1 MALEA
6 LFRPRGIVVAGSVS
20 PGKLGSVLIDRLL
33 VGGYRNIFAVNP
45 KGQGYGEIPGFVSAG
60 DCPAPIDLVVVVSP
74 SFTVASVLEDCGKA
88 GVKAA
93 VIITSGFA
101 EVGNKEGEA
110 EIIAVAKKYGI
121 RFIGPN
127 CAGMVNTDFNLY
139 ATLEEKPLPGGISV
153 LSQSGAIGGAVMV
166 ASKERGIGISKFL
179 SFGNGSD
186 LEVLELLAY
195 LRDDDDTKAI
205 VLYIENIKDGRAFMD
220 VLKSTTNK
228 KPVIII
234 KSGRTSS
241 GQRATLSHTGSLSGA
256 DKVYDAALADC
267 GALRV
272 RTLEDAYDLCQG
284 FAVLP
289 KPKSNRVMIV
299 TNSGGPGVMA
309 ADQADEEGLSIAE
322 TSPALRE
329 ELTSFLSPY
338 AGKGNPIDITVEGTG
353 EQYYQSLVAG
363 LKEYD
368 SALAFYIGTPY
379 LKAMPI
385 AESIVRAAKETGK
398 LVIASL
404 MVGAD
409 IEEAFAYLK
418 ENGIMYL
425 PDGERAMKVFA
436 KMVQY
441 EDYLAAGEKTVTPV
455 QKKEALPDNFLE
467 PEAVSLLAE
476 SGLPVPAFQFVTEE
490 NQLQA
495 AAEKIGY
502 PLAMKVVSPQI
513 IHKSDA
519 KGVYLNLTDYS
530 KVRAAFENMA
540 ASFAGQD
547 FRGVMLYPMVKP
559 GKEVMVGFHRDPQ
572 FGPVVL
578 AGLGGIYTEILK
590 DAALAIAPVSKGKAE
605 KMLASLKCY
614 PLLTGVRGEAGVDIS
629 ALAQLI
635 ADFSQ
640 LPFAY
645 PDLQEAD
652 LNPVFADENGVTI
665 VDVRLITK

>member
-1 MALEA
+1 MSLKA
-6 LFRPRGIVVAGSVS
+6 LFEPRGIVVAGSVS

-33 VGGYRNIFAVNP
+33 DGGYEHIFAVNP
-45 KGQGYGEIPGFVSAG
+45 KGQGYGKIPGFVSAEEIG
-60 DCPAPIDLVVVVSP
+60 QPVDLVVIVSP
-74 SFTVASVLEDCGKA
+74 GFTVASVLEDCGKA

-110 EIIAVAKKYGI
+110 EIVAVAKKYGI

-127 CAGMVNTDFNLY
+127 CAGMANTDFNLY

-153 LSQSGAIGGAVMV
+153 LSQSGAVGGAVMV

-195 LRDDDDTKAI
+195 LRDDADTKAI
-205 VLYIENIKDGRAFMD
+205 VLYIENIKDGSAFMD
-220 VLKSTTNK
+220 VLKSTTER
-228 KPVIII
+228 KPVIVI

-241 GQRATLSHTGSLSGA
+241 GQRATLSHTGSLSGS
-256 DKVYDAALADC
+256 DRVYSAALAQC

-289 KPKSNRVMIV
+289 RPQGDKVVIV

-309 ADQADEEGLSIAE
+309 ADQADDEGLSILE
-322 TSPALRE
+322 SSPALKE
-329 ELTSFLSPY
+329 ELASFLSPY

-353 EQYYQSLVAG
+353 EQYERALTVA
-363 LKEYD
+363 LRDYD
-368 SALAFYIGTPY
+368 CALAFYIGTPY

-385 AESIVRAAKETGK
+385 AEGIVQAAKKTGK
-398 LVIASL
+398 PIIASL
-404 MVGAD
+404 MVGSDMA
-409 IEEAFAYLK
+409 EALRYLK
-418 ENGIMYL
+418 ENNIMYL

-441 EDYLAAGEKTVTPV
+441 ETYLANQNKRVAAVDVKSD
-455 QKKEALPDNFLE
+455 LPKLLLE
-467 PEAVSLLAE
+467 PDAMALLKE
-476 SGLPVPAFQFVTEE
+476 NGLPVPAFRFVTEKA
-490 NQLQA
+490 QLAAA
-495 AAEKIGY
+495 AAEVGY

-513 IHKSDA
+513 IHKSDV
-519 KGVYLNLTDYS
+519 KGVYLNLQNEAAV
-530 KVRAAFENMA
+530 KVAFDTMA
-540 ASFAGQD
+540 ATFAEKD
-547 FRGVMLYPMVKP
+547 FRGVTLYPMVKP
-559 GKEVMVGFHRDPQ
+559 GKEIMVGFHRDPQ

-590 DAALAIAPVSKGKAE
+590 DVALAVAPVSQAKALS
-605 KMLASLKCY
+605 MLKTLKCY
-614 PLLTGVRGEAGVDIS
+614 PLLTGVRGEASVDLQS
-629 ALAQLI
+629 LARLI

-652 LNPVFADENGVTI
+652 LNPVFADETGVTI
-665 VDVRLITK
+665 VDARLIRK

>member
-1 MALEA
+1 MSLEA
-6 LFRPRGIVVAGSVS
+6 LFEPRGIIVAGSVS
-20 PGKLGSVLIDRLL
+20 SGKLGSVLIDRLL
-33 VGGYRNIFAVNP
+33 DGGYKNIFAVNP
-45 KGQGYGEIPGFVSAG
+45 KGQGYGDIPGFVSAG
-60 DCPAPIDLVVVVSP
+60 EIDQPVDLVVVVSP
-74 SFTVASVLEDCGKA
+74 SFTVAGVLEDCGKA
-88 GVKAA
+88 GVSAA

-101 EVGNKEGEA
+101 EIGNKEGEA

-127 CAGMVNTDFNLY
+127 CAGMANTDFHLY

-153 LSQSGAIGGAVMV
+153 LSQSGAVGGAVMV

-195 LRDDDDTKAI
+195 LRDDADTKAI

-220 VLKSTTNK
+220 VLKSATAK
-228 KPVIII
+228 KPVIVI

-241 GQRATLSHTGSLSGA
+241 GQRATLSHTGSLSGS
-256 DKVYDAALADC
+256 DKVYSAALAQC

-272 RTLEDAYDLCQG
+272 RTLEEAYDLCQG

-289 KPKSNRVMIV
+289 RLRGDKVVIV

-309 ADQADEEGLSIAE
+309 ADQADDEGLVVQEA
-322 TSPALRE
+322 SPALKE
-329 ELTSFLSPY
+329 ELTAFLSPY

-353 EQYYQSLVAG
+353 EQYYQSLVAS
-363 LKEYD
+363 LKDYD

-398 LVIASL
+398 PIIASL
-404 MVGAD
+404 MVGPDMA
-409 IEEAFAYLK
+409 EALCYLK
-418 ENGIMYL
+418 ENGIMFL

-441 EDYLAAGEKTVTPV
+441 KNYLTD
-455 QKKEALPDNFLE
+455 KKEAVRPVAVKTDLPEIILE
-467 PEAVSLLAE
+467 PDAMALLKE
-476 SGLPVPAFQFVTEE
+476 NGLPTPASRFVTDEK
-490 NQLQA
+490 QLSL
-495 AAEKIGY
+495 AAEEIGY
-502 PLAMKVVSPQI
+502 PVVMKVVSPQI

-519 KGVYLNLTDYS
+519 KGVYLNLRNDKELQDAFGAMT
-530 KVRAAFENMA
+530 AAFA
-540 ASFAGQD
+540 DKD
-547 FRGVMLYPMVKP
+547 FRGVMVYPMLET
-559 GKEVMVGFHRDPQ
+559 GKEIMVGFYRDPQ

-590 DAALAIAPVSKGKAE
+590 DVSLAVAPVSKEKARE
-605 KMLASLKCY
+605 MLQTLKCY
-614 PLLTGVRGEAGVDIS
+614 PLLTGVRGEAAVDIDG
-629 ALAQLI
+629 LAQLI

-652 LNPVFADENGVTI
+652 LNPVFVDANGVAI
-665 VDVRLITK
+665 VDVRLIRK

>member
-1 MALEA
+1 MSLEA
-6 LFRPRGIVVAGSVS
+6 LFQPRGVVVAGSVS

-33 VGGYRNIFAVNP
+33 DGGYEHIYAVNP
-45 KGQGYGEIPGFVSAG
+45 KGQGYGKIPGFVSAG
-60 DCPAPIDLVVVVSP
+60 DIGKPVDLVVIVSP
-74 SFTVASVLEDCGKA
+74 GFTVASVLEDCGKA

-127 CAGMVNTDFNLY
+127 CAGMANTDFNLY

-153 LSQSGAIGGAVMV
+153 LSQSGAVGGAVMV

-195 LRDDDDTKAI
+195 LRDDADTKAI
-205 VLYIENIKDGRAFMD
+205 VLYIENIKDGRAFME
-220 VLKSTTNK
+220 VLKSTTER
-228 KPVIII
+228 KPVIVI

-241 GQRATLSHTGSLSGA
+241 GQRATLSHTGSLSGS
-256 DKVYDAALADC
+256 DQVYSAALAQC

-289 KPKSNRVMIV
+289 KLQGDKVVIV

-309 ADQADEEGLSIAE
+309 ADQADDEGLSVLEA
-322 TSPALRE
+322 SPALKE
-329 ELTSFLSPY
+329 ELAAFLSPY

-353 EQYYQSLVAG
+353 EQYYQALTAA
-363 LKEYD
+363 LRDYD

-385 AESIVRAAKETGK
+385 AEGIVRSAKETGK
-398 LVIASL
+398 PIIASL
-404 MVGAD
+404 MVGSDMA
-409 IEEAFAYLK
+409 EALGYLK

-441 EDYLAAGEKTVTPV
+441 KNYLTDE
-455 QKKEALPDNFLE
+455 KEAALPAVVKAALPEMILE
-467 PEAVSLLAE
+467 PEAMALLKE
-476 SGLPVPAFQFVTEE
+476 NGLPTPVFRFVTEKG
-490 NQLQA
+490 QLAAA
-495 AAEKIGY
+495 AAEVGY
-502 PLAMKVVSPQI
+502 PLVMKVVSPQI
-513 IHKSDA
+513 IHKSDV
-519 KGVYLNLTDYS
+519 KGVYLNLQE
-530 KVRAAFENMA
+530 KGAVNAAFDTMA
-540 ASFAGQD
+540 AAFAGKD

-559 GKEVMVGFHRDPQ
+559 GKEIMVGFHRDPQ

-578 AGLGGIYTEILK
+578 AGFGGIYTEILK
-590 DAALAIAPVSKGKAE
+590 DVALAIAPVSREKALS
-605 KMLASLKCY
+605 MLKTLKCY
-614 PLLTGVRGEAGVDIS
+614 PLLCGVRGGAGVDMN
-629 ALAQLI
+629 ALAQLV

-645 PDLQEAD
+645 PALQEAD

-665 VDVRLITK
+665 VDARLIRK

>member
-1 MALEA
+1 MSLEA
-6 LFRPRGIVVAGSVS
+6 LFQPRGIIVAGSVS

-33 VGGYRNIFAVNP
+33 DGGYENIYAVNP
-45 KGQGYGEIPGFVSAG
+45 KGQGYGKIPGFVSAG
-60 DCPAPIDLVVVVSP
+60 EIGQPVDLVVIVSP
-74 SFTVASVLEDCGKA
+74 SFTVAGVLEDCGKA

-101 EVGNKEGEA
+101 EIGNKEGEA

-127 CAGMVNTDFNLY
+127 CAGMANTDFNLY
-139 ATLEEKPLPGGISV
+139 ATLEEKPLPGSISV
-153 LSQSGAIGGAVMV
+153 LSQSGAVGGAVMV

-195 LRDDDDTKAI
+195 LRDDADTKAI
-205 VLYIENIKDGRAFMD
+205 VLYIENIKDGRAFME
-220 VLKSTTNK
+220 VLKSTTAK
-228 KPVIII
+228 KPVIVI

-241 GQRATLSHTGSLSGA
+241 GQRATLSHTGSLSGS
-256 DKVYDAALADC
+256 DQVYSAALAQC

-289 KPKSNRVMIV
+289 KPQGDKVVIV

-309 ADQADEEGLSIAE
+309 ADQADDEGLSVLEA
-322 TSPALRE
+322 SPALKE

-353 EQYYQSLVAG
+353 EQYRRALVTA
-363 LKEYD
+363 LKDYD

-379 LKAMPI
+379 LRAMPI
-385 AESIVRAAKETGK
+385 AEGIVQAAKETGK
-398 LVIASL
+398 PVIASL
-404 MVGAD
+404 MVGSDMA
-409 IEEAFAYLK
+409 EALRYLK
-418 ENGIMYL
+418 DNGIMYL

-441 EDYLAAGEKTVTPV
+441 QNYLAEKKESAAPVVAKAGLPEMILEPDAVELLKENALPTPV
-455 QKKEALPDNFLE
+455 FC
-467 PEAVSLLAE
+467 
-476 SGLPVPAFQFVTEE
+476 FVTEKT
-490 NQLQA
+490 QLQTA
-495 AAEKIGY
+495 AAKIGY
-502 PLAMKVVSPQI
+502 PLVMKVVSPKI

-519 KGVYLNLTDYS
+519 KGVYLNLQNLAEAE
-530 KVRAAFENMA
+530 AAFDTMA
-540 ASFAGQD
+540 AAFAGQD
-547 FRGVMLYPMVKP
+547 FRGVMVYPMLKP
-559 GKEVMVGFHRDPQ
+559 GKEIMVGFHRDPQ

-590 DAALAIAPVSKGKAE
+590 DVALAIAPVTPERAMA
-605 KMLASLKCY
+605 MLKTLKCY
-614 PLLTGVRGEAGVDIS
+614 PLLTGVRGEAGVDMDG
-629 ALAQLI
+629 LAQLI

-645 PDLQEAD
+645 PELAEAD
-652 LNPVFADENGVTI
+652 LNPVFVYEDGVAI
-665 VDVRLITK
+665 VDVRLIRE

>member
-1 MALEA
+1 MSLKA
-6 LFRPRGIVVAGSVS
+6 LFEPRGIVVAGSVS

-33 VGGYRNIFAVNP
+33 DGGYQNIFVVNP
-45 KGQGYGEIPGFVSAG
+45 KGQGYGDIPGFVSAG
-60 DCPAPIDLVVVVSP
+60 QISAPVDLVVIVSP

-101 EVGNKEGEA
+101 EVGNKDGEA

-127 CAGMVNTDFNLY
+127 CAGMANTDFNLY

-153 LSQSGAIGGAVMV
+153 LSQSGAVGGAVMV

-195 LRDDDDTKAI
+195 LRDDADTNAI

-220 VLKSTTNK
+220 VLKSTTAK
-228 KPVIII
+228 KPVIVI

-241 GQRATLSHTGSLSGA
+241 GQRATLSHTGSLSGS
-256 DKVYDAALADC
+256 DQVYSAALAQC

-289 KPKSNRVMIV
+289 QPQGDKVVIV

-309 ADQADEEGLSIAE
+309 ADQADDEGLAVLE
-322 TSPALRE
+322 ASPALKE
-329 ELTSFLSPY
+329 ELGTFLSPY

-353 EQYYQSLVAG
+353 EQYRRALVTA
-363 LKEYD
+363 LADYD

-385 AESIVRAAKETGK
+385 AEGIVSAAKETGK
-398 LVIASL
+398 PIIASL
-404 MVGAD
+404 MVGSDMA
-409 IEEAFAYLK
+409 EALAYLK
-418 ENGIMYL
+418 ANNIMYL

-441 EDYLAAGEKTVTPV
+441 QTYLADKNEMVAPV
-455 QKKEALPDNFLE
+455 AVKANLPGMILE
-467 PEAVSLLAE
+467 PDAMDLLKE
-476 SGLPVPAFQFVTEE
+476 NGLPVPAFRFITEKG
-490 NQLQA
+490 QLQA
-495 AAEKIGY
+495 AAAEIGY
-502 PLAMKVVSPQI
+502 PVVMKVVSPQI

-519 KGVYLNLTDYS
+519 KGVYLNLQNIAEVEAAYDTMA
-530 KVRAAFENMA
+530 AAFA
-540 ASFAGQD
+540 DKD
-547 FRGVMLYPMVKP
+547 FRGVMLYPMVP
-559 GKEVMVGFHRDPQ
+559 AGKEIMVGFHQDPQ

-590 DAALAIAPVSKGKAE
+590 DVALAVAPVTPEKA
-605 KMLASLKCY
+605 KAMLKTLKCY
-614 PLLTGVRGEAGVDIS
+614 PLLTGVRGERAIDIAG
-629 ALAQLI
+629 LAQLI

-652 LNPVFADENGVTI
+652 LNPVFADENGVAI
-665 VDVRLITK
+665 VDVRLIRK